1 MNTFTPGMESLS
13 GLDGAFLNLETLA
26 TPMHVGSLHTFEV
39 PAGYQGDFL
48 TDAKTML
55 AQRMVPLLRR
65 HLTNMPLQ
73 LANPMWVQGEVDLD
87 WHIERIMIAAPGER
101 AQLEAVV
108 AGLHADLLERARPLW
123 KMYVLDGLSSGE
135 KAYYFKI
142 HHAMLDGHAA
152 AALAAALFD
161 TAPVVFKTSARKKTV
176 PARPYPKPPGALRLV
191 AAALRRDARQYVKLV
206 RVLPGVA
213 RTLAG
218 LARSSGGAPD
228 HGTVKPGSGKAAKAV
243 TGMAFAPR
251 TPLNVAITRER
262 GFAAEA
268 VPLAEVKAIAGACDA
283 TVNDVVLT
291 VCGGA
296 LRRYLAR
303 LGPLPQKSL
312 IATMAISLRD
322 KGNTDFHT
330 QAMLSLVSLAT
341 RIKDPLKRLQAVHG
355 HTTATKAV
363 ARHAKSA
370 LPTDFPCIGA
380 PWLIS
385 TLANLYGRAGVSEVL
400 PLLANLVISN
410 VPGPPV
416 PLYVGQARMTGYWP
430 VSIVEHG
437 VGLNITLMSYA
448 GQLCVG
454 FTVARCA
461 VPDVRQ
467 LADDFVLA
475 YVELKHAPLAN
486 CSITHLP
493 GPTVALYLL
502 GAQLTY
508 LSAIMPTAD
517 GMGLVFSVT
526 SYNDMLVISLTG
538 CDEQLPEPEVFAQ
551 CLCDSF
557 QEYRALLPAPAT
569 AARAT
574 RKTAQPTQT
583 T

>member
-1 MNTFTPGMESLS
+1 MEALS
-13 GLDGAFLNLETLA
+13 GLDGAFLALETPA

-39 PAGYQGDFL
+39 PPGYHGDFL
-48 TDAKTML
+48 SDAKTML
-55 AQRMVPLLRR
+55 TQRMVPLLRR
-65 HLTNMPLQ
+65 HLANIPLQ
-73 LANPMWVQGEVDLD
+73 LANPMWVQGDVDLD
-87 WHIERIMIAAPGER
+87 RHIERMVIPAPGER

-108 AGLHADLLERARPLW
+108 AGLHADLLERERPLW
-123 KMYVLDGLSSGE
+123 KMFVLDGLASGE

-152 AALAAALFD
+152 SALAAALFD
-161 TAPVVFKTSARKKTV
+161 TAPVTLKTSARKKAV
-176 PARPYPKPPGALRLV
+176 PARPHARAPGALRLV
-191 AAALRRDARQYVKLV
+191 AAALRRDAGQYVKLV

-218 LARSSGGAPD
+218 LARSSGGEPKVD
-228 HGTVKPGSGKAAKAV
+228 TSTKGSGKAATGL

-251 TPLNVAITRER
+251 TALNVAITRER

-268 VPLAEVKAIAGACDA
+268 VPLAEVKAIATACDA

-303 LGPLPQKSL
+303 LGPLPKKSL
-312 IATMAISLRD
+312 IASMAISLRD

-330 QAMLSLVSLAT
+330 QATLSLVSLAT
-341 RIKDPLKRLQAVHG
+341 RIKDPLKRLQSVRG

-363 ARHAKSA
+363 ARHAKST
-370 LPTDFPCIGA
+370 LPTDFPSIGA

-400 PLLANLVISN
+400 PPLANVLISN
-410 VPGPPV
+410 VPGPAV

-437 VGLNITLMSYA
+437 LGLNITLMSYA

-454 FTVARCA
+454 FTAARCA

-467 LADDFVLA
+467 LADDFVAAYDELRLA
-475 YVELKHAPLAN
+475 ALAPKN
-486 CSITHLP
+486 MP
-493 GPTVALYLL
+493 KVAVAHESK
-502 GAQLTY
+502 GQP
-508 LSAIMPTAD
+508 AIEI
-517 GMGLVFSVT
+517 VS
-526 SYNDMLVISLTG
+526 
-538 CDEQLPEPEVFAQ
+538 
-551 CLCDSF
+551 
-557 QEYRALLPAPAT
+557 
-569 AARAT
+569 
-574 RKTAQPTQT
+574 
-583 T
+583 

>member
-1 MNTFTPGMESLS
+1 MNTVTPGMESLS
-13 GLDGAFLNLETLA
+13 GLDGAFLNMETPA

-39 PAGYQGDFL
+39 PAGYRGDFL

-55 AQRMVPLLRR
+55 SQRMVPLLRR
-65 HLTNMPLQ
+65 HLANIPLQ
-73 LANPMWVQGEVDLD
+73 LANPMWVQGDVDLD
-87 WHIERIMIAAPGER
+87 QHIERVVIPAPGER

-108 AGLHADLLERARPLW
+108 AGLHADLLDRARPLW
-123 KMYVLDGLSSGE
+123 KMFVLDGLASGE
-135 KAYYFKI
+135 KAYYVKI

-161 TAPVVFKTSARKKTV
+161 TAPVVFKTSTRKKTG
-176 PARPYPKPPGALRLV
+176 PARHYPKPPGALRLV
-191 AAALRRDARQYVKLV
+191 ATALRRDARQYVKLV

-218 LARSSGGAPD
+218 LARSSGGKPNP
-228 HGTVKPGSGKAAKAV
+228 GTVKTGAGSGKAAKGLA
-243 TGMAFAPR
+243 GMAFAPR
-251 TPLNVAITRER
+251 TPLNVTITGER
-262 GFAAEA
+262 GFAFEA
-268 VPLAEVKAIAGACDA
+268 VPLAEVKTIASACGA

-322 KGNTDFHT
+322 KGNADFHT
-330 QAMLSLVSLAT
+330 QATLSLVSLAT
-341 RIKDPLKRLQAVHG
+341 RIKDPRKRLQAVHG

-370 LPTDFPCIGA
+370 LPTDFPSIGG

-385 TLANLYGRAGVSEVL
+385 SLANLYGRSGVAEAL

-410 VPGPPV
+410 VPGPAV

-437 VGLNITLMSYA
+437 LGLNITLMSYA

-454 FTVARCA
+454 FTAAHCA

-475 YVELKHAPLAN
+475 YDELKHA
-486 CSITHLP
+486 
-493 GPTVALYLL
+493 AL
-502 GAQLTY
+502 
-508 LSAIMPTAD
+508 
-517 GMGLVFSVT
+517 
-526 SYNDMLVISLTG
+526 
-538 CDEQLPEPEVFAQ
+538 
-551 CLCDSF
+551 
-557 QEYRALLPAPAT
+557 
-569 AARAT
+569 
-574 RKTAQPTQT
+574 AQPKVSKT
-583 T
+583 TEAPMKTG